1 MESRASRPVHLDIG
15 QPSPEGQIGQDEQY
29 PVLVLGLFSRPPF
42 VCFDCVR
49 LGTSRTAL
57 LAIDNPNTEPV
68 DVLVERVP
76 EERGFSLEERKFLM
90 RPMEKKLVSIRW
102 TPLEEGG
109 VRELLNFV
117 TNGIVKHRVILLG
130 KAEQPVKKKKSL
142 WEAIKKKNS
151 SALTNSSRPKKK
163 DSNIKTINKTK
174 SVSEKNN
181 YRGIERVRSPLQS
194 CENLEVADS
203 IKSLKMISQKNV
215 ENQMPSPPIRL
226 QRKEHFEV
234 TGASDILRSS
244 ISYST
249 LCADTYCESLQGVT
263 ASSSVHKEFHFV
275 EEAASKVELEQRL
288 SLSPINPISRDSRVT
303 CTPGSLR
310 RSTTY
315 SVLGSSV
322 YRESFQTTTTATIVQ
337 DDFNFNVEKTL
348 TPQAFLNGCVSA
360 TVVKEAPDKGS
371 SNCTN
376 RPAHTP
382 DEKTFFP
389 TPLSQRKFLSPD
401 SFVNDSYQPDE
412 EAGPSE
418 FAPILSPDQFVRENI
433 SSIKSSLNLQEY
445 ESLLLSFQSSSVN
458 VSQSSFSSSPPSEHQ
473 CVAEEQKVLSC
484 VSVCEESDFSNI
496 TLDEFEPLPSR
507 LTFFIKPKQ
516 ECNSLESVQHKKGQV
531 NSETVIK
538 SKSAGGDE
546 KSKKANT
553 PPKARR
559 CLKNSMA
566 NHESIALENRKS
578 VRFLDL
584 PVIDTVLCSTNVLE
598 ADLSSPDLLRPSLV
612 SRKRKSGELIEN
624 VIAKVA
630 TNEHPELIR
639 AEKIIAPFTKVK
651 QASMQK
657 VNVTKHKSEEQ
668 KNQRKK
674 AVSLAL
680 KSSSLKTHNV
690 EARKSAFMKHV
701 HIEPPSQKSTQ
712 NLKRAKR
719 VVAVPQSQLTF
730 VKPAKTAIPR
740 HPMPF
745 AAKNMFYDERWK
757 EKQERGFTWWLNFI
771 LTPDDLK
778 ADSLRANAAAV
789 ILGAENHHKASV
801 PKAPSKEEVSLKA
814 YTARCRLNRLRRAA
828 CRLFT
833 SETVVKAIKRL
844 EIEIEAKRLLV
855 RKDRHL
861 WKDVGERQKVLHW
874 LLSYNPLWLR
884 IGLETIF
891 GELISLESN
900 SDVMGL
906 ALFVLNR
913 LLWNPDIAA
922 EYRHPTVPHLYR
934 DGHEDALSKFTLK
947 KLLLL
952 VFFLDHAKQS
962 RLIDHDP
969 CLFCKDSDFK
979 TSKDVLLAI
988 SRDFLSGEG
997 DLSRHLSYLGLPVSH
1012 VQMPLDEFDFAVTNL
1027 AVDLQCGVRLVRAME
1042 LLTQNWTLSK
1052 KLRVPAISRLQKMH
1066 NVEVVLHVLK
1076 ERNVQLTDE
1085 HGTAIDSRDIV
1096 DRHRERTLALL
1107 WRIVSAFQV
1116 DVLLNVEEVKEE
1128 ITFLKQSWIL
1138 QKKIGALRLFSNLPN
1153 LKRASSGNFSS
1164 LKYSENVGLLME
1176 WVNATCAFYNTKVEN
1191 FTVSFSDGR
1200 VLCYLIHHYHP
1211 SYMPLREICQQTT
1224 QTVECTEAGSIGLN
1238 SSTESENSLD
1248 TWPIAFDQTITN
1260 SPKYKELLENEK
1272 KNFHL
1277 LNAAVAD
1284 LGGVPAMIN
1293 HSDMSNT
1300 IPDEKVVITYLS
1312 FLCAR
1317 LLDLRKE
1324 TRAARVIQ
1332 SAWRRYKLKAELQL
1346 LEKKNQAARKIQ
1358 ALVTGFLIRRRLKNM
1373 ISAVVVLQKNWK
1385 RFLAQKQ
1392 ARQLK
1397 LEKLKI
1403 IQWHAAK
1410 VIQAHWRLYSARR
1423 YYLQLRYSA
1432 IRMQARIRMKIAVL
1446 SYERIM
1452 RATLTI
1458 QRYVRAWQSAKRE
1471 RRSYRALQSSTIV
1484 IQAAFRRW
1492 SRRNLLK
1499 RTRAALVLQAAVRKW
1514 RVKKAALEEK
1524 AAVLIQSWYRMYLR
1538 RKWYLRLR
1546 QSSTRIQACFRCL
1559 REKRAYE
1566 TKRRHIITLQRY
1578 CRAYLQGKY
1587 ERQEYV
1593 SKRTAVIRLQAA
1605 FRAMKARQ
1613 LQKQVRAAILF
1624 QSLWRMRRERQRFLY
1639 VKTCV
1644 ISIQAH
1650 VRKWQQQSRYTKY
1663 RNAAR
1668 LIQARYRGH
1677 LATKRAVSVY
1687 SRIYSAVMVLQAAY
1701 RNMRSRREARVFKS
1715 AVTIQAFYRAY
1726 VTRKK
1731 FQKLKRA
1738 ITRIQ
1743 GNVRMRH
1750 AQEHYRAL
1758 KKAVL
1763 FVQRHYRSKQC
1774 IVQHKAEFR
1783 RKREAC
1789 ICLQAALRG
1798 HLIRKQMHQRKKAA
1812 TVLQTQYRMFRQR
1825 QCYLTLRSAAVVIQ
1839 HHFAAYR
1846 AQVYQRRT
1854 FLKLKASAVCIQAA
1868 YRGYRTRKAL
1878 KMQVSAA
1885 LAIQTVFRAYSARK
1899 HYLLTLKACL
1909 TIQKFARAYII
1920 CKRQRQNFLKVRKAA
1935 VCLQSAYRGLVVR
1948 RQIQKQHT
1956 AAVVLQSSYR
1966 KVVAQKQFRR
1976 VKQAVLTVQQHYRA
1990 YSTAQKQRTLYLK
2003 QKSATITLQAAW
2015 RGRAT
2020 RQQARKLRAAATTIQ
2035 AAFRA
2040 FSLRRRYVA
2049 YRGAAVTVQ
2058 RWYRASIRA
2067 KVLHWHYLYLRWAVI
2082 TLQAGVRG
2090 MRVRR
2095 QMKHLH
2101 QAATTIQK
2109 AFRGHQRYVAYSR
2122 MKMAATVIQIRYKA
2136 SCLCRKDRSEYVEL
2150 KRATVT
2156 LQAACRGAL
2165 ARQEQ
2170 ARMRRA
2176 ATQIQAYFRMHLQR
2190 RYYKNLVMA
2199 TKSMQLIYRAC
2210 RVRNRQVCEY
2220 QALKDAV
2227 ACIQS
2232 AYRGLQT
2239 RRYMHRRDVAATIIQ
2254 RRFKSYLERERFLSL
2269 KKATV
2274 VVQRLFR
2281 YRRFGSH
2288 QRKHYICLREAAI
2301 TVQAGYRGWKVR
2313 KDIQG
2318 RHRAARVIQATFR
2331 MHIMSL
2337 RFRAA
2342 KLAAITIQR
2351 HYRAYRLAIH
2361 ERKNFLKERR
2371 SVVVLQAAYRGMKT
2385 RQHLK
2390 MLNKAATIIQ
2400 ASYRMSSCKT
2410 RYRKIHCATKV
2421 IQERFRANGQRDV
2434 AVKNYCAVKEA
2445 ACCLQAAFRGMR
2457 LRKHLRAMHRAAK
2470 TIQTRFKALLEHR
2483 RFLKLRHASVAIQ
2496 RRYRALIVGRQQ
2508 RQEYLSLRKAVILV
2522 QAAHRGSKVRGE
2534 LRTMHQAA
2542 TSIQSAFRMH
2552 RARVGYKTMQM
2563 AASVIQSYYRSHID
2577 GQKQRAR
2584 YTDLRKSVVVL
2595 QAAYRGMK
2603 VRQNV
2608 QDMHAAA
2615 TVLQSYYLMHR
2626 QRVRYKKTHWAVAT
2640 LQERYRAKTARD
2652 SARQQYLRLKN
2663 ATVCIQAAFRGKMAR
2678 QQLQEMHSAAVVIQ
2692 KHLKSR
2698 SQQRRYLALR
2708 AAVIVCQQRYRA
2720 SFAAKQQHQ
2729 DFIRVRKAAV
2739 SIQSAYRGS
2748 KVRREVQQ
2756 LHAAAATVQSAF
2768 RMHRARAQY
2777 KHKKRACCVIQTF
2790 YRSYMKG
2797 KQEREEYLALRKA
2810 AVVIQ
2815 AAYRRLTLLRHMK
2828 RLHTAATVIQS
2839 EYRMHRQ
2846 RKRYSRMCWAV
2857 QVFEQRY
2864 QAKVAR
2870 DSEVHHYRLTKK
2882 AVLCIQTA
2890 FRAMKARQLAK
2901 KMVAARRIQSV
2912 LLMYASR
2919 KRFLE
2924 KKTASVVIQ
2933 SAFRGYVARARY
2945 KAIVVSAVL
2954 IQKWYRACRLSHLQR
2969 HQYLLLKKSAVTVQ
2983 SAFRG
2988 LVARRLA
2995 KEKRAVRKIQAYL
3008 HMMVYR
3014 RKYIQLRSCVC
3025 TIQACYRMYA
3035 AQKQYRMCREA
3046 ALVLQTRYR
3055 GHLAMKRQRE
3065 AFLRKLADV
3074 ITVQAAVRRF
3084 VEQKRFQQIKT
3095 SAIQIQALW
3104 RGYTQRRTFL
3114 NCKASA
3120 MTIQMHF
3127 RAHRARTVQRQKY
3140 TQMKDAAIL
3149 IQAMYRRFQAR
3160 QIICKTRAAQTIQT
3174 CYRGYKARKEYRVM
3188 LFSIQVIQ
3196 NYLQT
3201 KLQRTRFLRM
3211 RAAVVLI
3218 QRRWRETLTARRIC
3232 REFETIKAAII
3243 KIQSVHRGVC
3253 VRRQLLKKKEAASLI
3268 QGAYRGFRERRKF
3281 LRLKAATLTFQS
3293 YLRAVQEGR
3302 RDRLKYITTRNA
3314 VIWLQSLTRGW
3325 LVRRMIVQQKQEQR
3339 ILRFSAAAYL
3349 HLSALKIQR
3358 KFKVY
3363 LALRRAK
3370 RHMDTVVFIQ
3380 SCFRAR
3386 LQQKKYLDDRSKIIR
3401 LQRATRSWLSRRN
3414 KAACVIQR
3422 LIRHFLLKKRKEKI
3436 LNGVIQIQAL
3446 WRGYFWRSRHD
3457 TPKLL
3462 RLRNRLV
3469 EVTMEQKEE
3478 NKLCNRTSIAI
3489 DYLLKFK
3496 HLSYILAALKH
3507 LEVATRLSSVCCEN
3521 MARSGAIVNIFI
3533 LIRSCNRSIPCMEV
3547 IKYSIQVL
3555 LNLSKYEKT
3564 TQAVYA
3570 VDNSVDTLTELM
3582 QTYREKAGDKVAD
3595 KGGSIFTKTCCL
3607 LAILSLDTKR
3617 ALEIRAVPKAVDRIC
3632 SIYKLTARKHKMD
3645 AQRTLS
3651 KRMMSSVSAPFSRNA
3666 TFAMQATPVR
3676 TKLVSRIKP
3685 DWILRKDNMKEI
3697 EDPLKAIEMLMD
3709 TLSIAR

>member
-1 MESRASRPVHLDIG
+1 MATANRASRPVLLDIE
-15 QPSPEGQIGQDEQY
+15 QCSAEGQIGQDEQC
-29 PVLVLGLFSRPPF
+29 PVLVLGLFARPPF
-42 VCFDCVR
+42 VCFDCVF

-57 LAIDNPNTEPV
+57 LAIDNPNAEPV
-68 DVLVERVP
+68 DVRVERVP

-90 RPMEKKLVSIRW
+90 QPMEKKFVSIRW

-109 VRELLNFV
+109 VRELLTFV
-117 TNGIVKHRVILLG
+117 TSGIVKHRVILLG

-151 SALTNSSRPKKK
+151 SAPLNSARPKKK
-163 DSNIKTINKTK
+163 DSNMKTVNQTK
-174 SVSEKNN
+174 SVSEKN
-181 YRGIERVRSPLQS
+181 YKGIARVRSPLQS
-194 CENLEVADS
+194 CENIAVAEG
-203 IKSLKMISQKNV
+203 IKSLKMISPKNV
-215 ENQMPSPPIRL
+215 DNKISSSPIRL
-226 QRKEHFEV
+226 QRKERYEV

-244 ISYST
+244 TKYSV

-275 EEAASKVELEQRL
+275 EESASESEVEQRL
-288 SLSPINPISRDSRVT
+288 SISPINPIGRDSRVT
-303 CTPGSLR
+303 CTPGSLK

-315 SVLGSSV
+315 SVLGSSG
-322 YRESFQTTTTATIVQ
+322 YRGSFQTTTTATILQ

-348 TPQAFLNGCVSA
+348 TPQAFLNGLVNE
-360 TVVKEAPDKGS
+360 TPGRGPL
-371 SNCTN
+371 NCGN
-376 RPAHTP
+376 RPVYTP
-382 DEKTFFP
+382 DEKAFFP

-412 EAGPSE
+412 DVGSPEIV
-418 FAPILSPDQFVRENI
+418 PILSPDQFVRENI
-433 SSIKSSLNLQEY
+433 SSIKSSLNPQEY
-445 ESLLLSFQSSSVN
+445 DSLLLSFQSSSVN
-458 VSQSSFSSSPPSEHQ
+458 VSLSSFSSSPPSGHPH
-473 CVAEEQKVLSC
+473 VAEEQKKVLPH
-484 VSVCEESDFSNI
+484 VSVCEESDLSNI
-496 TLDEFEPLPSR
+496 TLDEFKPLPSR
-507 LTFFIKPKQ
+507 FTFFVKPHQ
-516 ECNSLESVQHKKGQV
+516 ECKSLEIVQHKRGQV

-538 SKSAGGDE
+538 SKPDGGDE
-546 KSKKANT
+546 NSKKANT

-559 CLKNSMA
+559 CLKSSMA
-566 NHESIALENRKS
+566 NYEGIALEKRKS
-578 VRFLDL
+578 VRFLEL
-584 PVIDTVLCSTNVLE
+584 PVIDVVTCSTNVLE
-598 ADLSSPDLLRPSLV
+598 ADLSSPDPHRPSLV

-624 VIAKVA
+624 VIAKVS
-630 TNEHPELIR
+630 TNEHPEITR
-639 AEKIIAPFTKVK
+639 PERIIAPFMKVK
-651 QASMQK
+651 QASVQK
-657 VNVTKHKSEEQ
+657 GNVIRHKSEEQ

-690 EARKSAFMKHV
+690 EAPKSTFMKPV

-778 ADSLRANAAAV
+778 TDSLRVNAAAV
-789 ILGAENHHKASV
+789 ILGAENYHKASV
-801 PKAPSKEEVSLKA
+801 PKAPSKEEVSLKT

-833 SETVVKAIKRL
+833 SENVVKAIKRL

-861 WKDVGERQKVLHW
+861 WKDVGERQKVLNW

-952 VFFLDHAKQS
+952 VFFLDHAKQN

-1042 LLTQNWTLSK
+1042 LLTQSWTLSK

-1066 NVEVVLHVLK
+1066 NVEIVLHVLK
-1076 ERNVQLTDE
+1076 EQNIQLTDE
-1085 HGTAIDSRDIV
+1085 YGAAIDSRDIV

-1116 DVLLNVEEVKEE
+1116 EVLLNVDEVKEE

-1138 QKKIGALRLFSNLPN
+1138 QKKIGALRSFSNLPN
-1153 LKRASSGNFSS
+1153 IKRASSSNFSS

-1211 SYMPLREICQQTT
+1211 SYMPLSEICQHTT

-1238 SSTESENSLD
+1238 SSSESENSLD
-1248 TWPIAFDQTITN
+1248 TWPITFDQTITT
-1260 SPKYKELLENEK
+1260 SAKYKELLENEK

-1358 ALVTGFLIRRRLKNM
+1358 ALVTGFLIRRRFKKVV
-1373 ISAVVVLQKNWK
+1373 SAVLVLQKNWK
-1385 RFLAQKQ
+1385 RFLAQKR
-1392 ARQLK
+1392 ARELK

-1403 IQWHAAK
+1403 IQCNAAN

-1423 YYLQLRYSA
+1423 CYLQLRYSA
-1432 IRMQARIRMKIAVL
+1432 IRMQARIRTKIAVR
-1446 SYERIM
+1446 SYKRIM
-1452 RATLTI
+1452 HATLTI
-1458 QRYVRAWQSAKRE
+1458 QGYVRAWFLAKQE
-1471 RRSYRALQSSTIV
+1471 RQRYRTLQSSTLV

-1492 SRRNLLK
+1492 KQRNLLK
-1499 RTRAALVLQAAVRKW
+1499 RTRAALVLQAAFRKW
-1514 RVKKAALEEK
+1514 RVKKAALKDK
-1524 AAVLIQSWYRMYLR
+1524 AAVRIQSWYRMHSK
-1538 RKWYLRLR
+1538 RKWYQRLR
-1546 QSSTRIQACFRCL
+1546 QSVTRIQACFRCL
-1559 REKRAYE
+1559 SDKRAYE
-1566 TKRRHIITLQRY
+1566 TKKGHIITLQRY
-1578 CRAYLQGKY
+1578 CKAYLQGKY
-1587 ERQEYV
+1587 ERKKFLR
-1593 SKRTAVIRLQAA
+1593 KRTAVIRLQTA

-1613 LQKQVRAAILF
+1613 LLKQVRAACLL
-1624 QSLWRMRRERQRFLY
+1624 QSFWRMRQERLSFLH
-1639 VKTCV
+1639 VKNCV
-1644 ISIQAH
+1644 ILLQAH
-1650 VRKWQQQSRYTKY
+1650 VRKWQQQRRYKKY
-1663 RNAAR
+1663 RHAAR
-1668 LIQARYRGH
+1668 VIQTQYRGH
-1677 LATKRAVSVY
+1677 LATKRAVLLY
-1687 SRIYSAVMVLQAAY
+1687 NRIYSAVVVLQTAY
-1701 RNMRSRREARVFKS
+1701 RNMRSKKEACMFRS
-1715 AVTIQAFYRAY
+1715 AVTVQAFYRAY
-1726 VTRKK
+1726 ITRKK
-1731 FQKLKRA
+1731 FQKLKHA

-1743 GNVRMRH
+1743 ANVRMRQ
-1750 AQEHYRAL
+1750 AQHHYRAL

-1763 FVQRHYRSKQC
+1763 FVQRHYRSKRC
-1774 IVQHKAEFR
+1774 IMQHKAEFTS
-1783 RKREAC
+1783 KREAC
-1789 ICLQAALRG
+1789 IRLQAALRG
-1798 HLIRKQMHQRKKAA
+1798 HLIRKQMHQCKKAA
-1812 TVLQTQYRMFRQR
+1812 TVLQAQYRMFQQR
-1825 QCYLTLRSAAVVIQ
+1825 QYYLTLRSAAIVIQ
-1839 HHFAAYR
+1839 CHFAAYR
-1846 AQVYQRRT
+1846 AQVYQRKKY
-1854 FLKLKASAVCIQAA
+1854 LKLKTSAVCIQAA
-1868 YRGYRTRKAL
+1868 YRGYRARKAL
-1878 KMQVSAA
+1878 KMQVIAA
-1885 LAIQTVFRAYSARK
+1885 LKIQTVFRAYSARK
-1899 HYLLTLKACL
+1899 NYLLTMTACL
-1909 TIQKFARAYII
+1909 TIQKFTRAYII
-1920 CKRQRQNFLKVRKAA
+1920 SKRQRLHFLKERKAA
-1935 VCLQSAYRGLVVR
+1935 VCLQAAFRGWVVR

-1976 VKQAVLTVQQHYRA
+1976 VRKAALTVQQHYRA
-1990 YSTAQKQRTLYLK
+1990 YSTGKKQRTQYSKL
-2003 QKSATITLQAAW
+2003 KSATITLQAAW
-2015 RGRAT
+2015 RGRTT
-2020 RQQARKLRAAATTIQ
+2020 RQQAHKLKAAATTIQ
-2035 AAFRA
+2035 AAYKA
-2040 FSLRRRYVA
+2040 FSLQRRYVA
-2049 YRGAAVTVQ
+2049 CRGAAVTLQ
-2058 RWYRASIRA
+2058 RWYRAAIHA
-2067 KVLHWHYLYLRWAVI
+2067 KVLRWHYLYLRWAVI
-2082 TLQAGVRG
+2082 TLQAGFRG

-2095 QMKHLH
+2095 QMKQWR
-2101 QAATTIQK
+2101 QAATTIQT
-2109 AFRGHQRYVAYSR
+2109 AFRRHQNYVAYSR
-2122 MKMAATVIQIRYKA
+2122 MKMAAAIIQIRYKA
-2136 SCLCRKDRSEYVEL
+2136 TCQCRDVRSEYLEL

-2156 LQAACRGAL
+2156 LQAAWRGAL
-2165 ARQEQ
+2165 ARLELK
-2170 ARMRRA
+2170 RMHRA
-2176 ATQIQAYFRMHLQR
+2176 AIQIQARFRMYLQR
-2190 RYYKNLVMA
+2190 RYYKNLVLA

-2210 RVRNRQVCEY
+2210 RDRNRQVSNY
-2220 QALKDAV
+2220 QALKNAV
-2227 ACIQS
+2227 VCIQS

-2254 RRFKSYLERERFLSL
+2254 QRFRCYLERERFLSV
-2269 KKATV
+2269 KKAAV
-2274 VVQRLFR
+2274 VIQHKFRL
-2281 YRRFGSH
+2281 RRLGSN

-2301 TVQAGYRGWKVR
+2301 TLQAGYRGWKVR
-2313 KDIQG
+2313 KDLLL

-2331 MHIMSL
+2331 MYILNL
-2337 RFRAA
+2337 RFRAT

-2361 ERKNFLKERR
+2361 ERDNFLKQRC

-2385 RQHLK
+2385 RQYLK
-2390 MLNKAATIIQ
+2390 VMNKAATIIQ
-2400 ASYRMSSCKT
+2400 SNYRMSRHKS
-2410 RYRKIHCATKV
+2410 RYRKIHWATKV
-2421 IQERFRANGQRDV
+2421 IQERFRAKGQRDM
-2434 AVKNYCAVKEA
+2434 AVKNYCAVKRA

-2457 LRKHLRAMHRAAK
+2457 LRKQLQGMHRAAK
-2470 TIQTRFKALLEHR
+2470 TIQRHFKAFLEHR
-2483 RFLKLRHASVAIQ
+2483 RFLKLKHACVAIQ

-2508 RQEYLSLRKAVILV
+2508 RQEYLSLCKAVILV
-2522 QAAHRGSKVRGE
+2522 QAAYHGSKVRRA
-2534 LRTMHQAA
+2534 LHRMHQAA
-2542 TSIQSAFRMH
+2542 TTLQSAFRMH
-2552 RARVGYKTMQM
+2552 KARVRYQTMKM
-2563 AASVIQSYYRSHID
+2563 AASIIQSYYRSHTE
-2577 GQKQRAR
+2577 GQRQRAC
-2584 YTDLRKSVVVL
+2584 YMDLRKSVVVL

-2608 QDMHAAA
+2608 KDMHAAA
-2615 TVLQSYYLMHR
+2615 TVLQSRYLMHR
-2626 QRVRYKKTHWAVAT
+2626 QRVCYKKTCWAVTT
-2640 LQERYRAKTARD
+2640 LQQRYRAKTARD
-2652 SARQQYLRLKN
+2652 SARHQYLQLKN
-2663 ATVCIQAAFRGKMAR
+2663 AALCIQAAFRGKMVR
-2678 QQLQEMHSAAVVIQ
+2678 HQLREMHNAAVVIQ
-2692 KHLKSR
+2692 KRFKCC

-2708 AAVIVCQQRYRA
+2708 AAVAVCQQRYRA

-2729 DFIRVRKAAV
+2729 NFVRLREAV
-2739 SIQSAYRGS
+2739 VHIQSAYRGF
-2748 KVRREVQQ
+2748 KVRRGVQQ
-2756 LHAAAATVQSAF
+2756 MHAAATKIQSTF
-2768 RMHRARAQY
+2768 RMHRVRAQY
-2777 KHKKRACCVIQTF
+2777 EEKKKASCVIQAF

-2797 KQEREEYLALRKA
+2797 KHEREEYLVLRKSV
-2810 AVVIQ
+2810 VVIQ
-2815 AAYRRLTLLRHMK
+2815 AAYRRLTVLRHMK

-2839 EYRMHRQ
+2839 QYRMHRQ
-2846 RKRYSRMCWAV
+2846 RTLYRQMCWAV

-2864 QAKVAR
+2864 QAKVVR
-2870 DSEVHHYRLTKK
+2870 DSEVHHYRMTKK
-2882 AVLCIQTA
+2882 AIVCIQTA

-2901 KMVAARRIQSV
+2901 KMVAALRIQSV
-2912 LLMYASR
+2912 FRMHASR

-2933 SAFRGYVARARY
+2933 SAFRGYITRTRY
-2945 KAIVVSAVL
+2945 KAVVVSAVL
-2954 IQKWYRACRLSHLQR
+2954 IQRWYRACRLSHLQR
-2969 HQYLLLKKSAVTVQ
+2969 RQYLLLKKSAVTVQ

-3014 RKYIQLRSCVC
+3014 RKFIQIRNSAC
-3025 TIQACYRMYA
+3025 TIQAYYRMYRS
-3035 AQKQYRMCREA
+3035 QRQYRKCREA
-3046 ALVLQTRYR
+3046 ALVLQTQYR
-3055 GHLAMKRQRE
+3055 ARLAMKRQRE
-3065 AFLRKLADV
+3065 AFLRTLTNV

-3084 VEQKRFQQIKT
+3084 IEQTRFQKMKT
-3095 SAIQIQALW
+3095 SAIQIQALC
-3104 RGYTQRRTFL
+3104 RGYTQRTTFL
-3114 NCKASA
+3114 KYKASA

-3140 TQMKDAAIL
+3140 RQMKDAAIL
-3149 IQAMYRRFQAR
+3149 IQATYRRFQAR
-3160 QIICKTRAAQTIQT
+3160 QMICKTRAAQTIQT
-3174 CYRGYKARKEYRVM
+3174 FYRGYKARKEYRIQ
-3188 LFSIQVIQ
+3188 LFFIQVIQ
-3196 NYLQT
+3196 RCLQT
-3201 KLQRTRFLRM
+3201 KLQRARFLKIRT
-3211 RAAVVLI
+3211 AVVFI
-3218 QRRWRETLTARRIC
+3218 QRRWRETLTARTIC
-3232 REFETIKAAII
+3232 QEFETIKAAVI
-3243 KIQSVHRGVC
+3243 KIQSVYRGVC
-3253 VRRQLLKKKEAASLI
+3253 ARRQLLKKKEAVILI

-3281 LRLKAATLTFQS
+3281 LRLKAAALTLQS

-3302 RDRLKYITTRNA
+3302 RDRLKYIKTRNA
-3314 VIWLQSLTRGW
+3314 VTQLQALTRGW
-3325 LVRRMIVQQKQEQR
+3325 LVRRMIEQQKQER
-3339 ILRFSAAAYL
+3339 RLLLFSAAAYH

-3358 KFKVY
+3358 KFRVY

-3370 RHMDTVVFIQ
+3370 RHMDTVLFIQ

-3414 KAACVIQR
+3414 MAACVIQR
-3422 LIRHFLLKKRKEKI
+3422 RIRSFLFQKQKEKI
-3436 LNGVIQIQAL
+3436 SNGVIKIQAL

-3462 RLRNRLV
+3462 SLRNRLV
-3469 EVTMEQKEE
+3469 EVTREQKEE

-3489 DYLLKFK
+3489 DYLLKYK

-3521 MARSGAIVNIFI
+3521 MAQSGAIVNIFI

-3570 VDNSVDTLTELM
+3570 VENSVDTLTELM

-3651 KRMMSSVSAPFSRNA
+3651 KRMMNSMSGHFSKNA
-3666 TFAMQATPVR
+3666 GFTMQATPVR
-3676 TKLVSRIKP
+3676 TRIVSRIKP

-3697 EDPLKAIEMLMD
+3697 EDPLKAIEMVMD
-3709 TLSIAR
+3709 TLSITQ